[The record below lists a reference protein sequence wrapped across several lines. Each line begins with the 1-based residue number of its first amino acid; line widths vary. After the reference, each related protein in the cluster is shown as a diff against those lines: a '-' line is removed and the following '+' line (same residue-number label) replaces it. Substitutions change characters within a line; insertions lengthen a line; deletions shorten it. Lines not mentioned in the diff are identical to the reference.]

1 MSWSPR
7 ASSRRSLPSS
17 GPAARLDH
25 SHAARPLGHAAH
37 RRDSCVGVSVRGL
50 IVARVCRGDREKKF
64 AQVFAA
70 AKLDGAAMSTMNGR
84 AVEVAVRNATQGE
97 GWVDDLQKVVVR
109 AHFCGK
115 LERICAGARGCRA
128 SCPYSCDSVT
138 LLLSSPLPCSHLST
152 NRMKS

>member
-1 MSWSPR
+1 M
-7 ASSRRSLPSS
+7 
-17 GPAARLDH
+17 
-25 SHAARPLGHAAH
+25 
-37 RRDSCVGVSVRGL
+37 
-50 IVARVCRGDREKKF
+50 CRGDREKKF

-115 LERICAGARGCRA
+115 LERICAGACGCSA
-128 SCPYSCDSVT
+128 SCPYSCDSPS
-138 LLLSSPLPCSHLST
+138 LFPSPLLAFVNEPHEITTPGSQGHVGHVKGQRHDARRVGGGEADSRAAGCG
-152 NRMKS
+152 RARG